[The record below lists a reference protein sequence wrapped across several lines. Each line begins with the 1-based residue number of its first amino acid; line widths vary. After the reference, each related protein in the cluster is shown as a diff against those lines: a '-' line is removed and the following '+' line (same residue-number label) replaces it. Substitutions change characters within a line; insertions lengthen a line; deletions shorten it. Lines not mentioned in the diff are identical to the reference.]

1 MKISLTLLQI
11 APRLV
16 ALGTLAL
23 IMTPILMPATA
34 FSAEK
39 MATVPIIQPAPL
51 VSIASHDSFLTVYAR
66 CVVKRLRGK

>member
-39 MATVPIIQPAPL
+39 NGDCPYYSASPFSVDCQP
-51 VSIASHDSFLTVYAR
+51 R
-66 CVVKRLRGK
+66 

>member
-51 VSIASHDSFLTVYAR
+51 VSIASHDSFFDSIRAL
-66 CVVKRLRGK
+66 CGKAFAGK